1 MVIIGLLVFALLI
14 AAIVRY
20 AGEWSLPRKTLS
32 GLVLGIAFGAALQ
45 ALGGFGVDSA
55 AIATMIDWINVVGNS
70 YVKLLKMIVV
80 PLVLVMILAAVFKT
94 RAFAAMGRIGGMVIG
109 LLVAT
114 TVVAALVGVGAVAL
128 FDLSAEGIVTDEL
141 DAGSREAARLEVV
154 EQRAD
159 VIDDLS
165 FPDLLVRFVP
175 DNIFEDLAGLRP
187 TSVIAVVLFA
197 ALLGF
202 ACIRVANR
210 DEGKA
215 AAIEQFID
223 TAQSIVLELTQWVLR
238 LTPYGVL
245 ALMVKVSASASWAD
259 VIRLGGFIVASYAAI
274 AVMFLVHFA
283 MLMLVRMPIA
293 ACLRDTWSVLTFAF
307 ASRSSAAT
315 IPMNVDAQVNRLGVP
330 EPIANVA
337 ASFGATIG
345 QNGCAGVYPAMLAVM
360 VAPSVGIDPW
370 TIEFLATLV
379 AVVAI
384 SSFGVAGVGGGATF
398 AALLVLPA
406 LGLPVVIV
414 ALLISIEPLIDM
426 TRTALNVNGA
436 MTTGVLTARWVEVE
450 NPVAT
455 AEVTR

>member
-1 MVIIGLLVFALLI
+1 M
-14 AAIVRY
+14 
-20 AGEWSLPRKTLS
+20 
-32 GLVLGIAFGAALQ
+32 
-45 ALGGFGVDSA
+45 
-55 AIATMIDWINVVGNS
+55 
-70 YVKLLKMIVV
+70 
-80 PLVLVMILAAVFKT
+80 
-94 RAFAAMGRIGGMVIG
+94 
-109 LLVAT
+109 
-114 TVVAALVGVGAVAL
+114 
-128 FDLSAEGIVTDEL
+128 
-141 DAGSREAARLEVV
+141 
-154 EQRAD
+154 
-159 VIDDLS
+159 
-165 FPDLLVRFVP
+165 P

-187 TSVIAVVLFA
+187 TSVIAVVIFA
-197 ALLGF
+197 ALLGL
-202 ACIRVANR
+202 ACIRVANQ
-210 DEGKA
+210 DEAKA
-215 AAIEQFID
+215 AVVEQFVD

-259 VIRLGGFIVASYAAI
+259 VVRLGSFIVASYLAI
-274 AVMFLVHFA
+274 AVMFLVHFL

-293 ACLRDTWSVLTFAF
+293 GYLRDTWSVLTFAF

-315 IPMNVDAQVNRLGVP
+315 IPMNVDAQINRLGVP
-330 EPIANVA
+330 EPIANIA

-370 TIEFLATLV
+370 TVEFLATLAV
-379 AVVAI
+379 VVAI

-398 AALLVLPA
+398 AELLVLPA

-426 TRTALNVNGA
+426 ARTALNVNGA

-455 AEVTR
+455 AEVGAR